1 MPEPTTI
8 TFDRE
13 RSTKN
18 THVYSERPDNGST
31 RIGQLY
37 LQKTAAKALGDPETL
52 TVTLTAGEGQP

>member
-1 MPEPTTI
+1 MTEPMTL

-37 LQKTAAKALGDPETL
+37 LQKAAAKGLGDPETL
-52 TVTLTAGEGQP
+52 TVTVAAGEGQE

>member
-1 MPEPTTI
+1 MTEPTTL

-18 THVYSERPDNGST
+18 THVYAERPDNGTT

-37 LQKTAAKALGDPETL
+37 LQKTAAKDLGDPEVL
-52 TVTLTAGEGQP
+52 TVTLTAGEVEG